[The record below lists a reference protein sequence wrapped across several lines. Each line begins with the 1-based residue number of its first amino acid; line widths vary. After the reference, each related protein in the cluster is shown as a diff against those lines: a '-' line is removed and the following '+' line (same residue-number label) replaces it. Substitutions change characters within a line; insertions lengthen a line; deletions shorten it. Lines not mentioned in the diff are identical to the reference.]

1 MSAGAV
7 KVAIVHKAIR
17 GRRAGGRANQKAAA
31 IDPSQRETKRAT
43 MSGTLSTSASSLGSE
58 PAEESILDSSG
69 NPVRKRP
76 DQRRAADESPDRRS
90 SNGDQSRCAGKALAS
105 DAAAGKARNPKRV
118 RNIFQRRCVR
128 RHFANAFIRLHTFST
143 CVCFCHFICMHIC
156 DVFLVYSCFTSD
168 GFFSR
173 NVLTNQKNENYGTM
187 FTYLKT
193 SDAIFNNT
201 LLMSSV

>member
-17 GRRAGGRANQKAAA
+17 GRRAGARANQKAAA
-31 IDPSQRETKRAT
+31 IDPSQHETKRAT

-76 DQRRAADESPDRRS
+76 DQRRTADESPDRRS
-90 SNGDQSRCAGKALAS
+90 SNGDQSQCAGKALAS

-118 RNIFQRRCVR
+118 RNIFSDAVS
-128 RHFANAFIRLHTFST
+128 ADTSLTLSSGST
-143 CVCFCHFICMHIC
+143 LLA
-156 DVFLVYSCFTSD
+156 LVYAFVTSFVCTSAMCFLYIRALQAMA
-168 GFFSR
+168 FFSR
-173 NVLTNQKNENYGTM
+173 NVLTNQKNENYGTT

-193 SDAIFNNT
+193 SDAMFTNT

>member
-17 GRRAGGRANQKAAA
+17 GRRAGARANQKAAA
-31 IDPSQRETKRAT
+31 IDSSQHETKRAT

-58 PAEESILDSSG
+58 PAEESILDSSR

-76 DQRRAADESPDRRS
+76 DQQRADESPDRRS
-90 SNGDQSRCAGKALAS
+90 SNGDQSQCAGKALPS

-118 RNIFQRRCVR
+118 RNIFSDAVS
-128 RHFANAFIRLHTFST
+128 ADTLLTLSSGST
-143 CVCFCHFICMHIC
+143 LLA
-156 DVFLVYSCFTSD
+156 LVYAFVTSFVCTSVMCFLYICALQAMT
-168 GFFSR
+168 F
-173 NVLTNQKNENYGTM
+173 LPEMCLQIKKNKNYGTT
-187 FTYLKT
+187 FTYLET
-193 SDAIFNNT
+193 IDAIFTNT

>member
-17 GRRAGGRANQKAAA
+17 GRRAGARANQKAAA
-31 IDPSQRETKRAT
+31 VDPSQQHETKRAT
-43 MSGTLSTSASSLGSE
+43 VSGTLSTSASSLGSE

-76 DQRRAADESPDRRS
+76 DRRRADESPDRPS
-90 SNGDQSRCAGKALAS
+90 SNGDQNQCAGKASAC

-118 RNIFQRRCVR
+118 RN
-128 RHFANAFIRLHTFST
+128 TFSDAASADT
-143 CVCFCHFICMHIC
+143 LLTLSSGSTLLA
-156 DVFLVYSCFTSD
+156 LVYAFVTSFVCTSAMCFLYIRALQAMTI
-168 GFFSR
+168 FLR
-173 NVLTNQKNENYGTM
+173 NVLTNQKDENYGTT

-193 SDAIFNNT
+193 SDAIFTNT